1 MEFFINQN
9 ATLPVL
15 KMQIVKDG
23 RQMSYQNLMDLI
35 EKSSIVFSMV
45 DIETGIP
52 KIVSQT
58 AGFVSKTYT
67 EPNSTREYYL
77 YYKFSKKDT
86 SRVGRYEGQFML
98 ISDEGTLIV
107 PIREPLF
114 VNIKE
119 SFISEEPCC

>member
-15 KMQIVKDG
+15 KMQIIKDG
-23 RQMSYQNLMDLI
+23 RQMSYQNFMDLI

-86 SRVGRYEGQFML
+86 NRVGRYEGQFML